1 MQTVNP
7 QEGLGKLHSLVGE
20 QVVLLPLALGEKKPL
35 LNGWQK
41 ITFLTMKKK
50 LVLILDLPHYRQRKL
65 ELLTFLLRRH
75 SINREDWVHT
85 YCFSGTKE
93 SLPGRKKDRL
103 QEILPDL
110 RKAEEFIRLNQPC
123 VVVGFGS
130 LPCEFLTG
138 AGVLS
143 TKAGTWWDTKKFG
156 RVWITHSPE
165 AALYKPDLVVQISR
179 TIRRA
184 AEQAGIET
192 KPADIPMF
200 KWVEYE
206 TGRPC

>member
-1 MQTVNP
+1 M
-7 QEGLGKLHSLVGE
+7 
-20 QVVLLPLALGEKKPL
+20 LPLALGEKKPL

-75 SINREDWVHT
+75 SINREDSVDAF
-85 YCFSGTKE
+85 CFLGTQE
-93 SLPGRKKDRL
+93 SLPGRKKNRL
-103 QEILPDL
+103 REIFPDL
-110 RKAEEFIRLNQPC
+110 SKADEFIRLNQPC
-123 VVVGFGS
+123 VVVGFGR
-130 LPCEFLTG
+130 LPEFLTG
-138 AGVLS
+138 ASVLS

-179 TIRRA
+179 VIKFA
-184 AEQAGIET
+184 AGQAEIET
-192 KPADIPMF
+192 KPNNIPMF
-200 KWVEYE
+200 RWVEYE